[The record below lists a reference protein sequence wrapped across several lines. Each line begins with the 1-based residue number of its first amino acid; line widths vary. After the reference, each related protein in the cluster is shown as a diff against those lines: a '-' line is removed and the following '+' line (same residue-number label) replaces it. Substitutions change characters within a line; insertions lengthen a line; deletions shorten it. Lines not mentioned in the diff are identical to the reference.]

1 MQRDYFIDVIK
12 GITIIN
18 IVIIHTIYHSG
29 GEFPVFLKNFVLL
42 ADVPIFFLCSGLT
55 SSGNIKK
62 TIIRLFKLQ
71 LSFMLFISI
80 VFIISSIYTQDVS
93 WGLFFDNISHDYK
106 TMPPFHSVNYSLWYI
121 KAYFIIAVIGSIIIH
136 FASTKLR
143 IDIILSI
150 LFLGILYSSFQGYI
164 LDSIYISIINFY
176 LFIFLLGFRLK
187 DINIS
192 KQVFSGTILIVLFCL
207 FFWFFIANQSK
218 LIQIYKFPPHI
229 IYLLISAVGLST
241 IIFLRRKV
249 KISPKNIF
257 IYPGRNSLFFYFAQ
271 GIGGSLTLG
280 VVIIGMQHSLKWYL
294 IFLLALIL
302 NLTVTCI
309 LAPFLKYC
317 DSLMWKTIHIVMNK
331 TRKSVQ

>member
-29 GEFPVFLKNFVLL
+29 GEFPVFLKNIVLL

-55 SSGNIKK
+55 SSGDIKK

-71 LSFMLFISI
+71 LSFMLFIYI

-106 TMPPFHSVNYSLWYI
+106 KMPPFHSVNYSLWYI
-121 KAYFIIAVIGSIIIH
+121 KAYFIISLIGSFIIY
-136 FASTKLR
+136 FASNRLR

-150 LFLGILYSSFQGYI
+150 LFIGILYSSFQGYI
-164 LDSIYISIINFY
+164 FDSIYISIINFY

-187 DINIS
+187 DVNIS
-192 KQVFSGTILIVLFCL
+192 KEVFLGTIFIILFCL

-218 LIQIYKFPPHI
+218 LIQVYKFPPHI
-229 IYLLISAVGLST
+229 IYLLISTVGIST
-241 IIFLRRKV
+241 IIFLRRRV

-294 IFLLALIL
+294 IFLSALIL
-302 NLTVTCI
+302 NLTITCI
-309 LAPFLKYC
+309 LAPFLKHC
-317 DSLMWKTIHIVMNK
+317 DSLMWKTIYTVINK
-331 TRKSVQ
+331 TKKSTQ